1 MWISYRVAI
10 LLPCLNIRDK
20 RGDVL
25 SALFLESVNGVLNSE
40 QSNRRCWKT
49 ASGLPWSHK
58 AHLPPENRTFENWS
72 LEPLIFQWLRSIF
85 LIAQLIHFG
94 GKYLLSTNTVQKLNI
109 SPSAMPL
116 SSGSFHSTKGR
127 QVIHATMVTV
137 FGERGR
143 TGYFQYCTTGLRE
156 SRDSIPKKISFS
168 SYKFNSH
175 KDTIYIILICQEIKA
190 FNVFIF
196 KGSLH
201 LQALI
206 RKP

>member
-1 MWISYRVAI
+1 MVAI

-58 AHLPPENRTFENWS
+58 AHLPGESYLWKLVTWTPHLSVTPFNLSDSPINSFWGQIFTKHKHCAEAKHISISHAPVIWE
-72 LEPLIFQWLRSIF
+72 LPLYERPS
-85 LIAQLIHFG
+85 H
-94 GKYLLSTNTVQKLNI
+94 NTCYH
-109 SPSAMPL
+109 
-116 SSGSFHSTKGR
+116 GDR
-127 QVIHATMVTV
+127 V

-156 SRDSIPKKISFS
+156 IRDSIPKKISFS

-175 KDTIYIILICQEIKA
+175 KDTIYIILICHEIKA

-206 RKP
+206 QKP